1 MAQVTTPWSSS
12 HGGAFSVDPAE
23 TITEPW
29 SGTWCR
35 FVLAVRSPPQVSTV
49 HDDTPSFRDQ
59 AGQTRQEI
67 LDWAASRGQ
76 LMLVALAALVVVAF
90 ILAFAGV

>member
-1 MAQVTTPWSSS
+1 
-12 HGGAFSVDPAE
+12 
-23 TITEPW
+23 
-29 SGTWCR
+29 
-35 FVLAVRSPPQVSTV
+35 V

-67 LDWAASRGQ
+67 LDWAAGRGQ